1 MELTLKSSQ
10 SLYETFGNERSI
22 TVLNE
27 MLTIFL
33 KNSTVNFPLP
43 QASSEILSSFNDEN
57 LIEHINGPLL
67 EQVKMR
73 LLSSGFS
80 QANANALGIVL
91 LQVAEQQNVHPFE
104 FFELSTNTLK
114 ITKDAYDAIN
124 ALRPAGNRVNL
135 VAPLKNSNSRIK
147 DIIKA

>member
-1 MELTLKSSQ
+1 MSSQ
-10 SLYETFGNERSI
+10 SLYETFGNEKSI

-43 QASSEILSSFNDEN
+43 QASSQILSSFNDEN

-80 QANANALGIVL
+80 QANANALGEKT
-91 LQVAEQQNVHPFE
+91 AE
-104 FFELSTNTLK
+104 
-114 ITKDAYDAIN
+114 
-124 ALRPAGNRVNL
+124 
-135 VAPLKNSNSRIK
+135 
-147 DIIKA
+147 

>member
-1 MELTLKSSQ
+1 MSSQ

-43 QASSEILSSFNDEN
+43 QASSQILSSFNDEN

>member
-1 MELTLKSSQ
+1 MSSQ
-10 SLYETFGNERSI
+10 SLYETFGNEKSI

-33 KNSTVNFPLP
+33 KNSTVDFPVP
-43 QASSEILSSFNDEN
+43 QASSQILGSFTDEN
-57 LIEHINGPLL
+57 ILEHINGPLL
-67 EQVKMR
+67 EQIRMR

-91 LQVAEQQNVHPFE
+91 LQVAEQQKIHPFE

-114 ITKDAYDAIN
+114 ITKDAYDAIY

>member
-1 MELTLKSSQ
+1 MASQ
-10 SLYETFGNERSI
+10 SLYETFGNEQDI
-22 TVLNE
+22 TLLNE

-33 KNSTVNFPLP
+33 KNSTVDFPVP
-43 QASSEILSSFNDEN
+43 QASSQILGSFTDEN
-57 LIEHINGPLL
+57 ILEHINGPLL
-67 EQVKMR
+67 EQIRMR

-80 QANANALGIVL
+80 QANANALSIVL
-91 LQVAEQQNVHPFE
+91 YQVPEKQNVHPFE

-124 ALRPAGNRVNL
+124 ALRPTGSRVNL
-135 VAPLKNSNSRIK
+135 VSPLKNSNSRLT

>member
-1 MELTLKSSQ
+1 MSSQ
-10 SLYETFGNERSI
+10 SLYETFGNEKSI

-43 QASSEILSSFNDEN
+43 QASSQILSSFNDEN

-91 LQVAEQQNVHPFE
+91 LQVADQQNIHPFE

>member
-1 MELTLKSSQ
+1 
-10 SLYETFGNERSI
+10 
-22 TVLNE
+22 

-33 KNSTVNFPLP
+33 KNSTVDFPVP
-43 QASSEILSSFNDEN
+43 QASSQILGSFTDEN
-57 LIEHINGPLL
+57 ILEHINGPLL
-67 EQVKMR
+67 EQIRMR

-80 QANANALGIVL
+80 QANANALSIVL
-91 LQVAEQQNVHPFE
+91 YQVAEKQNVHPFE

-124 ALRPAGNRVNL
+124 ALRPTGSRVNL
-135 VAPLKNSNSRIK
+135 VSPLKNSNSRLT

>member
-1 MELTLKSSQ
+1 MSSQ
-10 SLYETFGNERSI
+10 SLYETFGNEKSI

-43 QASSEILSSFNDEN
+43 QASSQILSSFNDEN

>member
-1 MELTLKSSQ
+1 MTSQ
-10 SLYETFGNERSI
+10 SLYETFGNETDI
-22 TVLNE
+22 TLLNE

-33 KNSTVNFPLP
+33 KNSTVEFTVP
-43 QASSEILSSFNDEN
+43 QASSQILGSFTDDNV
-57 LIEHINGPLL
+57 LKHVNGPLL

-80 QANANALGIVL
+80 QANANALSIVL
-91 LQVAEQQNVHPFE
+91 LQVAEKQNIHPFE

-124 ALRPAGNRVNL
+124 AIRPTGNRVNL
-135 VAPLKNSNSRIK
+135 VTPLKNSNSRIK

>member
-1 MELTLKSSQ
+1 MSSQ

-135 VAPLKNSNSRIK
+135 VVPLKNSNSRIK

>member
-1 MELTLKSSQ
+1 MSSQ
-10 SLYETFGNERSI
+10 SLYETFGNEKSI

-27 MLTIFL
+27 MLSIFL

-43 QASSEILSSFNDEN
+43 QASSQILSSFNDEN

-91 LQVAEQQNVHPFE
+91 LQVAEQQNIHPFE

>member
-1 MELTLKSSQ
+1 MSSQ

-33 KNSTVNFPLP
+33 KNSTVDFPLP
-43 QASSEILSSFNDEN
+43 QASSQILGSFNDDN
-57 LIEHINGPLL
+57 LVEHINGPLL

-91 LQVAEQQNVHPFE
+91 LQVAEQQNIHPFE

-114 ITKDAYDAIN
+114 ITKEAYEAIN

-135 VAPLKNSNSRIK
+135 VAPLKNSNSRAK

>member
-1 MELTLKSSQ
+1 
-10 SLYETFGNERSI
+10 
-22 TVLNE
+22 
-27 MLTIFL
+27 
-33 KNSTVNFPLP
+33 
-43 QASSEILSSFNDEN
+43 
-57 LIEHINGPLL
+57 
-67 EQVKMR
+67 MR

-91 LQVAEQQNVHPFE
+91 LQVAEQQNIHPFE

>member
-1 MELTLKSSQ
+1 MSSQ
-10 SLYETFGNERSI
+10 SLYETFGNEKSI

-43 QASSEILSSFNDEN
+43 QASSQILSSFNDEN

-91 LQVAEQQNVHPFE
+91 LQVAEQQNIHPFE

>member
-1 MELTLKSSQ
+1 MSSQ